1 MTPKLRVATIIG
13 TRPEIIKL
21 SEVIKYFDTVF
32 DHHLIHTG
40 QNWDYELS
48 EVFFKELG
56 VRSPDTYLGVVG
68 EDLGETI
75 GRVIANAYAH
85 LAQLQPDAVLVLGDT
100 NSALSVLAA
109 KRLKIPVFHMEA
121 GNRCFDENV
130 PEEVNRRVVDHVSDI
145 NLAYTEHARR
155 NLLAEG
161 LSRQFVFVTGSP
173 MREVIDAH
181 RAAIRASDVLQRLNL
196 PRGGYFVAS
205 LHREENVDS
214 EQNLRALAETLAAV
228 AERHGLPVLFSVHPR
243 TRARL
248 DSSGIE
254 LHHQV
259 MPSKPLG
266 LFDYLHL
273 QQEAFCVLSDS
284 GTLAEESS
292 ILGFPGVSI
301 RTSTE
306 RPEALEAG
314 GFVLGG
320 LSSAGVLPAID
331 IAVERAAGRRG
342 SGWEVPDYSAG
353 DVSRKVAGIVAG
365 WKAVVDKRVWFKA

>member
-1 MTPKLRVATIIG
+1 MTPKLRVATVIG

-56 VRSPDTYLGVVG
+56 VRAPDTYLGVAG

-75 GRVIANAYAH
+75 GRVIAGAYAH
-85 LAQLQPDAVLVLGDT
+85 LAELRPGALLVLGDT

-145 NLAYTEHARR
+145 NLTYTEHARR

-161 LSRQFVFVTGSP
+161 LSRQFTFVTGSP
-173 MREVIDAH
+173 MREVIEAH
-181 RAAIRASDVLQRLNL
+181 RAAIEASDVLQRLDL
-196 PRGGYFVAS
+196 SPGGYFVAS

-214 EQNLRALAETLAAV
+214 EQNLRTLADTLEAV
-228 AERHGLPVLFSVHPR
+228 VERHSRPVLFSVHPR

-248 DSSGIE
+248 ESGGIA
-254 LHHQV
+254 LHPQV
-259 MPSKPLG
+259 IPSKPLG

-292 ILGFPGVSI
+292 ILGFPAVSM

-314 GFVLGG
+314 GFLLGG
-320 LSSAGVLPAID
+320 LSSGGVLAAID
-331 IAVERAAGRRG
+331 IAVERTAGRRG
-342 SGWEVPDYSAG
+342 TGWDVPDYRAG

-365 WKAVVDKRVWFKA
+365 WTAVVDKRVWFKA

>member
-1 MTPKLRVATIIG
+1 MTAKLRVATIVG

-48 EVFFKELG
+48 EVFFKDLG
-56 VRSPDTYLGVVG
+56 VRSPDAYLGVVG
-68 EDLGETI
+68 DDLGETI
-75 GRVIANAYAH
+75 GRVIANAYSH
-85 LAQLQPDAVLVLGDT
+85 LAELRPDALLVLGDT

-130 PEEVNRRVVDHVSDI
+130 PEEVNRRVIDHVSDV

-161 LSRQFVFVTGSP
+161 LSRQYVFVTGSP
-173 MREVIDAH
+173 MREVIEAH
-181 RAAIRASDVLQRLNL
+181 RAAITSSDVLSRLGL
-196 PRGGYFVAS
+196 ESGGYFVAS

-214 EQNLRALAETLAAV
+214 ERNLLALADTLAEV
-228 AERHGLPVLFSVHPR
+228 AERHSLPVLFSVHPR

-248 DSSGIE
+248 ESSGIT
-254 LHHQV
+254 LHPRV
-259 MPSKPLG
+259 IPSKPLG

-273 QQEAFCVLSDS
+273 QEEAFCVLSDS

-292 ILGFPGVSI
+292 MLGFAGVSM

-320 LSSAGVLPAID
+320 LSSGGVLAAIE

-342 SGWEVPDYSAG
+342 TGWDVPDYRAA

-365 WKAVVDKRVWFKA
+365 WTAVIDKRVWFKA

>member
-1 MTPKLRVATIIG
+1 MTPKLRLATIIG

-21 SEVIKYFDTVF
+21 SEVIKYCDTVF

-56 VRSPDTYLGVVG
+56 VRRPDTYLGVVG

-75 GRVIANAYAH
+75 GRVIANAYSH
-85 LAQLQPDAVLVLGDT
+85 LAELRPDALLVLGDT

-145 NLAYTEHARR
+145 NLTYTEHARR

-161 LSRQFVFVTGSP
+161 LGRQFVFVTGSP
-173 MREVIDAH
+173 MREVIGAH
-181 RAAIRASDVLQRLNL
+181 RAAIQSSEVLEQLGL
-196 PRGGYFVAS
+196 VSGAYFVAS

-214 EQNLRALAETLAAV
+214 EANLVALAETLGAV
-228 AERHGLPVLFSVHPR
+228 AETHELPVLFSVHPR

-248 DSSGIE
+248 ESGGIE
-254 LHHQV
+254 LHPRV
-259 MPSKPLG
+259 LLSKPLG

-292 ILGFPGVSI
+292 ILGFPGVSL

-320 LSSAGVLPAID
+320 LSSGGVLAAIG
-331 IAVERAAGRRG
+331 IAVERAAGRKG
-342 SGWEVPDYSAG
+342 IGWDVPDYRAG

-365 WKAVVDKRVWFKA
+365 WTAVIDKRVWFKT